1 MRSLTPSPT
10 TVSEEYEHDVFT
22 SSTASFFSP
31 CHQRLEKSIAKT
43 TCQTVKSSSHLC
55 TDFEAADA
63 LLSISKSGCMKPIA
77 TSPQQQK
84 ELLPPKLRYRKEQM
98 LIKQEE
104 EQTTMVC
111 TTPPDTPPPSV
122 DTQYATTHA
131 RNVDPHTTMSST
143 DASPVTMVTDCCV
156 DKSTSQHVTT
166 TTTCSSKDQSPI
178 YPTPSA
184 SPSAVPEEPVPMMA
198 SQHITSHTIA
208 LPTITQPSTLPM
220 SAVNYV
226 RTMGDNGSFQPIQG
240 LPGIQTMPILIM
252 GDVEA
257 IHQSGS
263 AILLMV
269 NPTAN
274 QQQQQQQRPIAA
286 KPSPDQSAS
295 SVMPINLS
303 TGSTTPTATAAKPAK
318 AADGRRRSHICHY
331 EGCGKTYFKSSH
343 LKAHLRTHTGEK
355 PFVCKWEGCS
365 KSFARSDELSRHR
378 RTHTG
383 EKRFACPLCDRRF
396 MRSDHLTKHMKRHRG
411 NRKIPAWQREVN
423 SLTAQDQQQSPAQS
437 RVSPSP
443 VATSIAA
450 STLPFARNPVKIAPK
465 LSTAPTTLAASSAL
479 SLANTSSF
487 FQYMSAQQN
496 AFSAS
501 PLSPA
506 TNSVVF
512 SVSPP
517 ASEHGKCC

>member
-10 TVSEEYEHDVFT
+10 TVSEDYEHDVYA
-22 SSTASFFSP
+22 SSTASFFSS
-31 CHQRLEKSIAKT
+31 CHQRLEKSIAKN
-43 TCQTVKSSSHLC
+43 TCVTSSHGC

-63 LLSISKSGCMKPIA
+63 LLSISKSGCMKPITTVA
-77 TSPQQQK
+77 QQK

-104 EQTTMVC
+104 EQATTVC

-122 DTQYATTHA
+122 DTQYATTHS
-131 RNVDPHTTMSST
+131 RNVDPCTTMSSS
-143 DASPVTMVTDCCV
+143 DASVTMVTDCCV
-156 DKSTSQHVTT
+156 DTSQHSTT
-166 TTTCSSKDQSPI
+166 TCCSSKDQPPI

-184 SPSAVPEEPVPMMA
+184 SPSAQEEPVPMIT
-198 SQHITSHTIA
+198 SQQITSHTLA
-208 LPTITQPSTLPM
+208 LPTITQTSTLPM
-220 SAVNYV
+220 SSVNHV

-252 GDVEA
+252 GDVQA

-274 QQQQQQQRPIAA
+274 QQQQRPIAA
-286 KPSPDQSAS
+286 KPSPDQSS
-295 SVMPINLS
+295 SPMMPINLS
-303 TGSTTPTATAAKPAK
+303 TNITSKPAAATKSTK
-318 AADGRRRSHICHY
+318 AADGRRRTHICHY

-383 EKRFACPLCDRRF
+383 EKRFACPLCERRF

-423 SLTAQDQQQSPAQS
+423 SLTSTQEQSPPQP
-437 RVSPSP
+437 R
-443 VATSIAA
+443 VATSPTAASSIAA
-450 STLPFARNPVKIAPK
+450 TLPFARNPVKIAPK
-465 LSTAPTTLAASSAL
+465 LAPASLATPPAL
-479 SLANTSSF
+479 SLPTNTSSF
-487 FQYMSAQQN
+487 FQYMSSHN
-496 AFSAS
+496 AFTT
-501 PLSPA
+501 SPA
-506 TNSVVF
+506 SAATGSPVLF
-512 SVSPP
+512 SVSPI
-517 ASEHGKCC
+517 AEDGKCS